1 MVPTDAYRIKVVPG
15 GRETQWQAP
24 VFRFY
29 YSIRFFKLPY
39 NQLRLN
45 MNFTPNLKSKEQINA
60 EMPRYES
67 VKAYMVELKNLI
79 TFRPDQP
86 IDEVINMII
95 EKRISGGPVLDEAG
109 TLVGIISEK
118 DCLRI
123 IVDQAY
129 HNQPYNSPRVSD
141 YMTKKVKTLSHDSDI
156 VAAAT
161 EFLNSPVRR
170 LPVVKDGLLLGQVSR
185 RDILRAAKN
194 ISPTSWSQ

>member
-1 MVPTDAYRIKVVPG
+1 MVPTVAHRHKVVPG
-15 GRETQWQAP
+15 GHDIRTQAP
-24 VFRFY
+24 AMGFY
-29 YSIRFFKLPY
+29 YSISFFKLPY

-79 TFRPDQP
+79 TFRPDQS

-109 TLVGIISEK
+109 ALVGIISEK

-141 YMTKKVKTLSHDSDI
+141 YMTRKVKTLSHDSDI

-170 LPVVKDGLLLGQVSR
+170 LPVVKDGILLGQVSR

>member
-15 GRETQWQAP
+15 GRETRWQAP
-24 VFRFY
+24 VLRFY